1 MKSLLATL
9 LALGS
14 LASVATGQFWPT
26 VTTTTNMGTWS
37 TYNIANLT
45 NGTGLSAMNLSATH
59 SATWQE
65 MWMSNSITTGWIQ
78 FDLGSVQPVSSIAVW
93 NYNSSISTARGV
105 ALMDVSWSLDGIAWF
120 PLSQERPPRGTT
132 APIPPHVIPARGI
145 PARYIKFDVLQNYGT
160 NYTGLSE
167 VQFVVGSGA
176 QTLTGS
182 PATISIASGGTH
194 TFSLDAGATHA
205 NRLYWIFGSVS
216 GTSPGVT
223 LPSQIGSVLIPLNP
237 DVWTNFTITFANSAN
252 LPNTRGALDG
262 SGKAQASLIVPVIN
276 DPNAV
281 GVKFHHAYLTYDASG
296 NYYMASNPV
305 ELRLTQ

>member
-1 MKSLLATL
+1 MKSLLPTL

-14 LASVATGQFWPT
+14 LAGAATGQFWPT

-45 NGTGLSAMNLSATH
+45 NGIGLSAMNLSATH
-59 SATWQE
+59 SATWQD
-65 MWMSNSITTGWIQ
+65 MWLSNSIQTGWIQ

-93 NYNSSISTARGV
+93 NYNSSIGTTRGV
-105 ALMDVSWSLDGIAWF
+105 AQMDVSWSIDSQTWF
-120 PLSQERPPRGTT
+120 PLSKEQPPQAT
-132 APIPPHVIPARGI
+132 ATPILPHVIPANGV
-145 PARYIKFDVLQNYGT
+145 PARYIKFDVLKNYGN

-167 VQFVVGSGA
+167 VQFVVGTP

-194 TFSLDAGATHA
+194 AFSLDAGATHA
-205 NRLYWIFGSVS
+205 NRLYWIFGSVT
-216 GTSPGVT
+216 GTSPGVP
-223 LPSQIGSVLIPLNP
+223 LGQVLIPLKP
-237 DVWTNFTITFANSAN
+237 DAWTNFTIGFANSVN

-262 SGKAQASLIVPVIN
+262 AGKAQASLIVPVIN

-281 GVKFHHAYLTYDASG
+281 GMKFHHAYLTYDASG

-305 ELRLTQ
+305 QLQLTK